1 MAVVPIEVICEDKK
15 GLLASITSSIASA
28 ETNILNA
35 SVRTTPEKKAVSVFT
50 VEISSLAM
58 LDAVIQE
65 IKKVKGVLKV
75 SRLRP

>member
-1 MAVVPIEVICEDKK
+1 VPIEVVCEDKK

-35 SVRTTPEKKAVSVFT
+35 SVRTTPEKKAVSVFN
-50 VEISSLAM
+50 VEINSLAM
-58 LDAVIQE
+58 LDAVIAA
-65 IKKVKGVLKV
+65 IRKVKGVLKV